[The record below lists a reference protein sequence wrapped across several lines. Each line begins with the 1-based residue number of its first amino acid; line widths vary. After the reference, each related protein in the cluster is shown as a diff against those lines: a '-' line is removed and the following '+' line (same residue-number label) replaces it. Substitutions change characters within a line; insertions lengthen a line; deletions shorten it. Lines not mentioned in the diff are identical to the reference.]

1 MAWPKLHVIC
11 GRNGHKL
18 HVFNGI
24 AQSLGDHLF
33 QNILIIHLYSYLLS
47 KNKLGEHCE
56 FSEVFFFF
64 FQNYFLCTVIGAG
77 FTVSNNRKKPEVV
90 VRNK

>member
-18 HVFNGI
+18 HVFNDI

-56 FSEVFFFF
+56 FSEVLFFFF
-64 FQNYFLCTVIGAG
+64 KTIFCVLW
-77 FTVSNNRKKPEVV
+77 
-90 VRNK
+90 